1 MAKRGYPTSEDGAAA
16 ASARLRQCRSSQEEL
31 PAAQG
36 QEWKQC
42 KTLFYEAPK
51 SLQMMIAAIKLKIL
65 TPWKENYDQPR

>member
-36 QEWKQC
+36 QEWKQGGA
-42 KTLFYEAPK
+42 TPRLRPG
-51 SLQMMIAAIKLKIL
+51 AAAGWSNPTSKDRWLH
-65 TPWKENYDQPR
+65 RHRRA